1 MSHRTGCSA
10 LRITVRL
17 LGGEAQEIQM
27 HPTDYLNDLKGK
39 VFRWALNKNH
49 VHDFDLFEI
58 SLLLD
63 GVMLENDMSTLT
75 ELGVVSGDELQLIGR
90 LDPPPAL
97 ANSSDSEPA

>member
-1 MSHRTGCSA
+1 
-10 LRITVRL
+10 VRL
-17 LGGEAQEIQM
+17 LSGEAQEIQM

-39 VFRWALNKNH
+39 VSLWALNKNH

-58 SLLLD
+58 DLVLD